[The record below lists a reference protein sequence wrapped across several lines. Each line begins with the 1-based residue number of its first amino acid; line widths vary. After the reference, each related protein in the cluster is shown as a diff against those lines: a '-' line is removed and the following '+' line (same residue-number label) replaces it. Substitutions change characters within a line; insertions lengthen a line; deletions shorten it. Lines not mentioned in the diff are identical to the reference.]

1 MTNHTSQEKLVVI
14 SGPSG
19 AGKSTLVRRL
29 LRDCHLPLE
38 LSISATTRA
47 PRRGEING
55 RDYHFLSD
63 SEFERRR
70 LNGDFLECKEVFGR
84 GIWYGTLRDVVS
96 SGWKRGKWV
105 ILEIDVQGA
114 RSVLDIYPNA
124 ISIFVHPGSL
134 EELRN
139 RLTAR
144 GTESAEAIARRL
156 EVAEEEMIQRHWY
169 RHEVINREIDQSVYE
184 LCELLSKYSGENREC
199 SKS

>member
-1 MTNHTSQEKLVVI
+1 M
-14 SGPSG
+14 
-19 AGKSTLVRRL
+19 VRRL
-29 LRDCHLPLE
+29 LRDCQLPLE

-55 RDYHFLSD
+55 RDYHFLSET
-63 SEFERRR
+63 EFERRR
-70 LNGDFLECKEVFGR
+70 LNGEFLECKEVFGR
-84 GIWYGTLRDVVS
+84 GIWYGTLQEVVS

-114 RSVLDIYPNA
+114 RSVLDIYPDS

-134 EELRN
+134 EELRK
-139 RLTAR
+139 RLAAR
-144 GTESAEAIARRL
+144 GTESPEAMARRL

-169 RHEVINREIDQSVYE
+169 RHEVVNRDVDQAVTE
-184 LCELLSKYSGENREC
+184 LCDLLFKYSGENKEC